1 MHHFGK
7 GRIFAQSIFCFCI
20 YYLKLKLRVNKLDGQ
35 SVTAV
40 SSILREFLVLIRYP
54 FLFTR
59 GGGGEGAAGVY
70 LNICN
75 DGEGIL
81 RGQWHIPA
89 KKWPRYPMGLL
100 TDHVS

>member
-1 MHHFGK
+1 M
-7 GRIFAQSIFCFCI
+7 
-20 YYLKLKLRVNKLDGQ
+20 NKLDGE
-35 SVTAV
+35 SVIAV
-40 SSILREFLVLIRYP
+40 SILREFIVLIRYL

-59 GGGGEGAAGVY
+59 GGGGGEGAAGVY
-70 LNICN
+70 LNIYN

-100 TDHVS
+100 TDHVG

>member
-1 MHHFGK
+1 M
-7 GRIFAQSIFCFCI
+7 
-20 YYLKLKLRVNKLDGQ
+20 NKLDGE
-35 SVTAV
+35 SVIVV
-40 SSILREFLVLIRYP
+40 SFILRELIVLIRYL

-59 GGGGEGAAGVY
+59 GGGGESIY
-70 LNICN
+70 N

-100 TDHVS
+100 TDHVG

>member
-1 MHHFGK
+1 M
-7 GRIFAQSIFCFCI
+7 
-20 YYLKLKLRVNKLDGQ
+20 NKLDGE
-35 SVTAV
+35 SVIAV
-40 SSILREFLVLIRYP
+40 SSILREFIVLIRYL

-59 GGGGEGAAGVY
+59 GGGGAAGVY
-70 LNICN
+70 LNIYN

-100 TDHVS
+100 TDHVG

>member
-7 GRIFAQSIFCFCI
+7 GRIFAQSNFGFCI

-40 SSILREFLVLIRYP
+40 SSILREFLVLIRYL

-59 GGGGEGAAGVY
+59 GGGGGGCRRSLSKY
-70 LNICN
+70 L
-75 DGEGIL
+75 
-81 RGQWHIPA
+81 Q
-89 KKWPRYPMGLL
+89 
-100 TDHVS
+100 

>member
-1 MHHFGK
+1 M
-7 GRIFAQSIFCFCI
+7 
-20 YYLKLKLRVNKLDGQ
+20 NKLDGE
-35 SVTAV
+35 SVIAV
-40 SSILREFLVLIRYP
+40 SSILRELIVLIRYL

-59 GGGGEGAAGVY
+59 GGGVPLESIY
-70 LNICN
+70 N

-100 TDHVS
+100 TDHVG

>member
-1 MHHFGK
+1 M
-7 GRIFAQSIFCFCI
+7 
-20 YYLKLKLRVNKLDGQ
+20 NKLDGE
-35 SVTAV
+35 SVIAV
-40 SSILREFLVLIRYP
+40 SILRELIVLIRYL

-59 GGGGEGAAGVY
+59 GGGGGVPLESIY
-70 LNICN
+70 N

-100 TDHVS
+100 TDHVG

>member
-1 MHHFGK
+1 M
-7 GRIFAQSIFCFCI
+7 
-20 YYLKLKLRVNKLDGQ
+20 NKLDGE
-35 SVTAV
+35 SVIAV
-40 SSILREFLVLIRYP
+40 SSILREFIVLIRYL

-59 GGGGEGAAGVY
+59 GGGGVPLESVY
-70 LNICN
+70 N

-100 TDHVS
+100 TDHVG